1 MLPFGIRILTTSYMA
16 AEDDGISML
25 LNEPSESDE
34 RSVELLDEIS
44 AVLQESIKS
53 DEKTAELKPEEVAW
67 VDSCLEFGPEMSDD
81 KWISLKNAL
90 LDALSSY
97 PTSYEATSPAMESN
111 EHEESVQ
118 ASEVAAQDHVAEH
131 QPSVETRKE
140 AADVEVSVSQEEVES
155 RESIFK
161 VWDLETPAV
170 EEEGDELIQQL
181 KKLLTGSREGQEQPQ
196 PSNSSLALSQ
206 ENADELVTSMMDLSL
221 KPLDE

>member
-1 MLPFGIRILTTSYMA
+1 MA
-16 AEDDGISML
+16 ADDDGISVL

-34 RSVELLDEIS
+34 RSVELLDEVS

-81 KWISLKNAL
+81 KWISLKNTL

-97 PTSYEATSPAMESN
+97 PISYEATSAALESN
-111 EHEESVQ
+111 EDDESVQ
-118 ASEVAAQDHVAEH
+118 VSEVAAQDHVTEH
-131 QPSVETRKE
+131 QPSEETRKE
-140 AADVEVSVSQEEVES
+140 AVDVEVSVSQEEVES

-161 VWDLETPAV
+161 VWDLETPAA
-170 EEEGDELIQQL
+170 EEEEDELIQQL
-181 KKLLTGSREGQEQPQ
+181 KKLLTGSREGQEELQ

-206 ENADELVTSMMDLSL
+206 ENVAELVTSMVDLSL

>member
-1 MLPFGIRILTTSYMA
+1 MA
-16 AEDDGISML
+16 ADDDGISVL

-34 RSVELLDEIS
+34 RSVELLDEVS

-97 PTSYEATSPAMESN
+97 PTSYEATSATMESN
-111 EHEESVQ
+111 EDDESVQ
-118 ASEVAAQDHVAEH
+118 VSEVAAQDHVAEH
-131 QPSVETRKE
+131 QPSEETQKE
-140 AADVEVSVSQEEVES
+140 AVDVEVSVSQEEVES

-161 VWDLETPAV
+161 VWDLETPAA
-170 EEEGDELIQQL
+170 EEEEDELIQQL
-181 KKLLTGSREGQEQPQ
+181 KKLLTGSREGQEELQ

-206 ENADELVTSMMDLSL
+206 ENVAELVTSMVDLSL
-221 KPLDE
+221 KPFDE